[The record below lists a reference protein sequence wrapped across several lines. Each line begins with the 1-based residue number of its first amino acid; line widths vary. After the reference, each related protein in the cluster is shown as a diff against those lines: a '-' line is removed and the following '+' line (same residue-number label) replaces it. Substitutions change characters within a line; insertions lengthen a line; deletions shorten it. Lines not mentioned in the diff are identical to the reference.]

1 MDIITG
7 HRGVAH
13 VTSADIQAFNLGIV
27 GGRDEQ
33 YGAVASILSTGG
45 RLAATITSNTRIT
58 IADGV
63 GVCGG
68 VAFRIAQGTTE
79 TVPISAGTAGYKRGD
94 YITVH
99 YSKNTSTGVESVELA
114 VIEGTPRT
122 SSIVFPNMPTAS
134 IYNGATD
141 AHYVLYAVSIDGT
154 TITSVSR
161 PSNSSSYVYPLGT
174 MSALEAQIDTLRTA
188 MAPVPT
194 LVTQMGMVTS
204 AIGHMYQAQLAV
216 AGGGTGTIDLDA
228 NIMSG
233 TSYTA
238 FIVSATY
245 NVGAPNYDYIGLL
258 FLNKTSGITHVLDI
272 AKGSSSNVTFS
283 IDSNNVLTI
292 ANGVGVYARCSIL
305 QIYG

>member
-79 TVPISAGTAGYKRGD
+79 TVQISAGTAGYKRGD

-99 YSKNTSTGVESVELA
+99 YTKNTSTGVESVELA

-122 SSIVFPNMPTAS
+122 SSLVFPNMPTAS

-141 AHYVLYAVSIDGT
+141 AHYVLYAVTIEGT
-154 TITSVSR
+154 TITSISR

-174 MSALEAQIDTLRTA
+174 MSALEAQIDTLRDR
-188 MAPVPT
+188 MAPIPT
-194 LVTQMGMVTS
+194 LVTQMDMVTS
-204 AIGHMYQAQLAV
+204 ALGHMYQAQLAV
-216 AGGGTGTIDLDA
+216 AGGGTGTIDLDD

-233 TSYTA
+233 STYTV
-238 FIVSATY
+238 FLVSAAY
-245 NVGAPNYDYIGLL
+245 NSTGPSYDYVGLL
-258 FLNKTSGITHVLDI
+258 FLNKTAGTTHVLDI
-272 AKGSSSNVTFS
+272 AKGNSANVTFS
-283 IDSNNVLTI
+283 VGSGNILTI
-292 ANGVGVYARCSIL
+292 ANGVNIFCRASVI